1 MIFRIERRVPVI
13 PSDVFSRLRW
23 DLRTPNNHRILP
35 IVRVQLRIQHVSNRK
50 REGAYSGESWHGKCA
65 PSGHW
70 LSSSLRPH
78 QATPSLQDSCWPT
91 ALIRECTSDFESSIL
106 ILSNRVSTQPGN
118 SVDQSSYTC
127 CRRLSQQMLPRTLC
141 WMVALDIH
149 REDIFL
155 HAADPQ
161 FHKSLLR
168 CARRVATSWQLSFQV
183 IRMEVVSDQD
193 L

>member
-35 IVRVQLRIQHVSNRK
+35 IVRVQTRIQHVSNRK

-70 LSSSLRPH
+70 LSSWLRPH
-78 QATPSLQDSCWPT
+78 QATPSLQDRCWPT
-91 ALIRECTSDFESSIL
+91 ALIRECTSDFESSIV

-118 SVDQSSYTC
+118 SVDNH
-127 CRRLSQQMLPRTLC
+127 RT
-141 WMVALDIH
+141 
-149 REDIFL
+149 
-155 HAADPQ
+155 
-161 FHKSLLR
+161 
-168 CARRVATSWQLSFQV
+168 RVAVDSLNRCFHARFVGWLRWTFIGRTDFFTRLILNFISLCFDVHVVWQRHGQLSFQV
-183 IRMEVVSDQD
+183 IRMEVRVLD
-193 L
+193 